1 MSKLMCN
8 AAAPWFSLTNKFMK
22 NSIHTLA
29 SLATRL
35 SVRRQAGFSLV
46 ELSMVLIVIALIAGA
61 VAVGGDVQR
70 NAAYQKIGSSFVRG
84 WQLSYLSYKTKSGVV
99 VADSQTTPTGFV
111 NQNTTGSDSGGTGG
125 TAEICGSALRT
136 AMLQAGVEMPQGRTE
151 GKDTQYAYLDS
162 NGNPQEM
169 QVCFRSILWLTE
181 TATPGTYSNQVKN
194 VMVIK
199 QVTPDLARLLDSLV
213 DVARDAQFGKM
224 REYPGLASGSNYAS
238 PVVKEYSL
246 DNKCVQTASPGTG
259 TPNCGTALDEAQVAT
274 MTLYYL
280 MD

>member
-1 MSKLMCN
+1 MSKQMCS
-8 AAAPWFSLTNKFMK
+8 AAAPWFSLTNKHMK
-22 NSIHTLA
+22 NTLHTLA
-29 SLATRL
+29 TLATRL
-35 SVRRQAGFSLV
+35 SARRQAGFSLV

-84 WQLSYLSYKTKSGVV
+84 WQLSYLSYKTKNGVV

-111 NQNTTGSDSGGTGG
+111 NQNTTGSDTGGTGG
-125 TAEICGSALRT
+125 NAEVCDVALRT

-169 QVCFRSILWLTE
+169 QVCFRSIPWLTE
-181 TATPGTYSNQVKN
+181 TAVPGVYADQVKN

-213 DVARDAQFGKM
+213 DVSRDAQFGKM
-224 REYPGLASGSNYAS
+224 RQFPGTTKGGSS
-238 PVVKEYSL
+238 TMKEYSL
-246 DNKCVQTASPGTG
+246 NNTCIQSGA
-259 TPNCGTALDEAQVAT
+259 CGTAIDEAQVAT

>member
-1 MSKLMCN
+1 
-8 AAAPWFSLTNKFMK
+8 MK
-22 NSIHTLA
+22 NSNNTLV
-29 SLATRL
+29 TRL
-35 SVRRQAGFSLV
+35 STHQQAGFSLV

-61 VAVGGDVQR
+61 VAVGSDVQR

-84 WQLSYLSYKTKSGVV
+84 WQLSYLSYKTKNGATL
-99 VADSQTTPTGFV
+99 ADITATETMPTGFV
-111 NQNTTGSDSGGTGG
+111 KRNTMGADGQ
-125 TAEICGSALRT
+125 EICDYDLRAL
-136 AMLQAGVEMPQGRTE
+136 MLQAGVEMPQGRTE
-151 GKDTQYAYLDS
+151 GKDTRYAYLDS

-169 QVCFRSILWLTE
+169 QVCFRSIPWLTE
-181 TATPGTYSNQVKN
+181 TAVPGTYADQVKN

-224 REYPGLASGSNYAS
+224 RQFPGTTTGGSS
-238 PVVKEYSL
+238 TTKEYSL
-246 DNKCVQTASPGTG
+246 DNTCVQGSTR
-259 TPNCGTALDEAQVAT
+259 NCGTALDEAQVAT